1 MENIK
6 NIKYLLR
13 DINIVRKKFEERE
26 KNEDNFNMFTILR
39 KESDEV
45 YLHSRFLSA
54 LLDPNGPHRLGTMFL
69 DSFRKRLD
77 SQFIYNEKSLEVYP
91 NNQNRSEYKE
101 IDICFIDRVA
111 KKAVMIENK
120 IYHEDTNHE
129 DKGQLENYYARL
141 IEEDKIPEGGI
152 EVYYL
157 TLDGHEPSE
166 DSVKLSGKYPKLQ
179 NKVKCITYSVEI
191 LEWLRDIVKECYN
204 KPSLRESI
212 IQYIK
217 IVENMTNNDTSI
229 EEIKEIKNLIGMN
242 EDNLMSA
249 KLLIDNFDHVKWHTI
264 YDFYNEL
271 ELEFKNRGFEIIQ
284 KPTED
289 DITNLVHGGPIKRK
303 VDLIFAVRKVE
314 IPIWIRADFT
324 DWLYW
329 GVCNDKEGTVKV
341 SKEISSKI
349 KSFVSVNNEFT
360 QENIWLCWKYFG
372 ESDNEKIYFPDF
384 SEEGTFRLIS
394 PQYRK
399 MMIMRIVNE
408 IEVFIDEILK
418 Q

>member
-1 MENIK
+1 MEDIK
-6 NIKYLLR
+6 NIQYLLR

-54 LLDPNGPHRLGTMFL
+54 LLDPNGPHKLGKLFLNSFL
-69 DSFRKRLD
+69 DRIGSDFD
-77 SQFIYNEKSLEVYP
+77 YDEKSLEVYP

-111 KKAVMIENK
+111 KNAVMIENK

-129 DKGQLENYYARL
+129 DKGQLENYYGRL
-141 IEEDKIPEGGI
+141 IEEDKIPEDRI

-166 DSVKLSGKYPKLQ
+166 DSVKLSGKYPELQ
-179 NKVKCITYSVEI
+179 DKVKCISYSVEI
-191 LEWLRDIVKECYN
+191 LEWLRSIVKECYN

-217 IVENMTNNDTSI
+217 IVEYMTNNDISI
-229 EEIKEIKNLIGMN
+229 DERKEITSLIGMN

-249 KLLIDNFDHVKWHTI
+249 KLLIDNFNHVKWHTI
-264 YDFYNEL
+264 YDFYIEL
-271 ELEFKNRGFEIIQ
+271 ETELQYRGFEILH
-284 KPTED
+284 KPEEK
-289 DITNLVHGGPIKRK
+289 DITNLVHGGPKKRK
-303 VDLIFAVRKVE
+303 VDLELTARKKNV
-314 IPIWIRADFT
+314 PVWISAEFT
-324 DWLYW
+324 DWLFW
-329 GVCNDKEGTVKV
+329 GVCNDKIL

-349 KSFVSVNNEFT
+349 KSFMAENKVFT
-360 QENIWLCWKYFG
+360 QEDIWLCWKYFG
-372 ESDNEKIYFPDF
+372 DSDEERIYFPDF
-384 SEEGTFRLIS
+384 TEEGTFRLIS

-399 MMIMRIVNE
+399 GMILRLVNE
-408 IEVFIDEILK
+408 IEVFINEVLK
-418 Q
+418 Y

>member
-1 MENIK
+1 MEDIK

-13 DINIVRKKFEERE
+13 DINIVRKKYEERE

-54 LLDPNGPHRLGTMFL
+54 LLEPNGPHKLGKLFL
-69 DSFRKRLD
+69 NSFLNRIGSD
-77 SQFIYNEKSLEVYP
+77 FDYDEKSLEVYP

-111 KKAVMIENK
+111 KNAVMIENK

-129 DKGQLENYYARL
+129 DKGQLENYYGRL
-141 IEEDKIPEGGI
+141 IEEDKIPEDRI

-166 DSVKLSGKYPKLQ
+166 DSVKLSGKYPELQ
-179 NKVKCITYSVEI
+179 DKVKCISYSVEI
-191 LEWLRDIVKECYN
+191 LEWLRSIVKECYN

-217 IVENMTNNDTSI
+217 IVEYMTKNDISI
-229 EEIKEIKNLIGMN
+229 DERKEITSLIGMN

-249 KLLIDNFDHVKWHTI
+249 KLLIDNFNHVKWHTI
-264 YDFYNEL
+264 YDFYIEL
-271 ELEFKNRGFEIIQ
+271 ETELQYRGFEILH
-284 KPTED
+284 KPEEK
-289 DITNLVHGGPIKRK
+289 DITNLVHGGPKKRK
-303 VDLIFAVRKVE
+303 VDLELTARKKNV
-314 IPIWIRADFT
+314 PVWISAEFT
-324 DWLYW
+324 DWLFW
-329 GVCNDKEGTVKV
+329 GVCNDKIL
-341 SKEISSKI
+341 SKEISSRI
-349 KSFVSVNNEFT
+349 KSFMTENKVFT
-360 QENIWLCWKYFG
+360 QEDIWLCWKYFG
-372 ESDNEKIYFPDF
+372 DSDEERIYFPDF
-384 SEEGTFRLIS
+384 TEEGTFRLIS

-399 MMIMRIVNE
+399 GMILRLVNE
-408 IEVFIDEILK
+408 IEVFINEVLK
-418 Q
+418 N

>member
-1 MENIK
+1 MEDIK

-13 DINIVRKKFEERE
+13 DINIVRKKYEERE

-54 LLDPNGPHRLGTMFL
+54 LLDPNGPHKLGKLFLNSFL
-69 DSFRKRLD
+69 DRIGSDFD
-77 SQFIYNEKSLEVYP
+77 YDEKSLEVYP

-111 KKAVMIENK
+111 KNAVMIENK

-129 DKGQLENYYARL
+129 DKGQLENYYGRL
-141 IEEDKIPEGGI
+141 IEEDKIPEDRI

-166 DSVKLSGKYPKLQ
+166 DSVKLSGKYPELQ
-179 NKVKCITYSVEI
+179 DKVKCISYSVEI
-191 LEWLRDIVKECYN
+191 LEWLRSIVKECYN

-217 IVENMTNNDTSI
+217 IVEYMTNNDISI
-229 EEIKEIKNLIGMN
+229 DERKEITSLIGMN

-249 KLLIDNFDHVKWHTI
+249 KLLIDNFNHVKWHTI
-264 YDFYNEL
+264 YDFYIEL
-271 ELEFKNRGFEIIQ
+271 ETELQYRGFEILH
-284 KPTED
+284 KPEEK
-289 DITNLVHGGPIKRK
+289 DITNLVHGGPKKRK
-303 VDLIFAVRKVE
+303 VDLELTARKKNV
-314 IPIWIRADFT
+314 PVWISAEFT
-324 DWLYW
+324 DWLFW
-329 GVCNDKEGTVKV
+329 GVCNDKIL
-341 SKEISSKI
+341 SKEISSRI
-349 KSFVSVNNEFT
+349 KSFMTENKVFT
-360 QENIWLCWKYFG
+360 QEDIWLCWKYFG
-372 ESDNEKIYFPDF
+372 DSDEERIYFPDF
-384 SEEGTFRLIS
+384 TEEGTFRLIS

-399 MMIMRIVNE
+399 GMILRLVNE
-408 IEVFIDEILK
+408 IEVFINEVLK
-418 Q
+418 N

>member
-1 MENIK
+1 MEYIQNL
-6 NIKYLLR
+6 KYLLR

-54 LLDPNGPHRLGTMFL
+54 LLDPNGPHRLGALFFN
-69 DSFRKRLD
+69 SFIDRIASDFKYD
-77 SQFIYNEKSLEVYP
+77 IKSLEVYP

-101 IDICFIDRVA
+101 IDICFIDRVT
-111 KKAVMIENK
+111 KNAVMVENK
-120 IYHEDTNHE
+120 IYHEDTNHAN
-129 DKGQLENYYARL
+129 KGQLENYYGRL
-141 IEEDKIPEGGI
+141 IEEDKIPEDGI

-179 NKVKCITYSVEI
+179 NKVKCISYSVEI
-191 LEWLRDIVKECYN
+191 LEWLRAIVKECYN

-229 EEIKEIKNLIGMN
+229 EERKEIISLIGMN
-242 EDNLMSA
+242 EDNLMST
-249 KLLIDNFDHVKWHTI
+249 KLLIDNFNHVKWHTI
-264 YDFYNEL
+264 YDFCNEL
-271 ELEFKNRGFEIIQ
+271 ESGLRNRGFEILH
-284 KPTED
+284 KPVED

-303 VDLIFAVRKVE
+303 VDLIFTIRKE
-314 IPIWIRADFT
+314 KIPVWIRADF
-324 DWLYW
+324 DEWIYW
-329 GVCNDKEGTVKV
+329 GIFNYKEEEIKV
-341 SKEISSKI
+341 PKGILPKI
-349 KSFVSVNNEFT
+349 KQFASDNSDFEK
-360 QENIWLCWKYFG
+360 EDIWICWKYFG
-372 ESDNEKIYFPDF
+372 NNENDKILLSDF
-384 SEEGTFRLIS
+384 SCNGTFRLIS

-399 MMIMRIVNE
+399 AMIQRLVNE
-408 IEVFIDEILK
+408 IEVFINEVLK
-418 Q
+418 Y

>member
-54 LLDPNGPHRLGTMFL
+54 LLDPCGPHRLGTIFLNSFL
-69 DSFRKRLD
+69 DRIESDFEYD
-77 SQFIYNEKSLEVYP
+77 EKSLEVYP

-111 KKAVMIENK
+111 KKAVMVENK

-129 DKGQLENYYARL
+129 DKGQLENYYGRL
-141 IEEDKIPEGGI
+141 IEEDKIPEDGI

-179 NKVKCITYSVEI
+179 DKVKCISYSVEI
-191 LEWLRDIVKECYN
+191 LEWLRTIVKECYN

-217 IVENMTNNDTSI
+217 IVENMTNNDISI
-229 EEIKEIKNLIGMN
+229 DERKEITSLIGMN
-242 EDNLMSA
+242 EDNLLSA
-249 KLLIDNFDHVKWHTI
+249 KLLIDNFDHVKWHTT
-264 YDFYNEL
+264 YDFCIEL
-271 ELEFKNRGFEIIQ
+271 ESELRNRGFEILH
-284 KPTED
+284 KPVED
-289 DITNLVHGGPIKRK
+289 EITNLVHGGPIKRK
-303 VDLIFAVRKVE
+303 VDMAYVIKKENF
-314 IPIWIRADFT
+314 PIWINADF
-324 DWLYW
+324 DEWIYW
-329 GVCNDKEGTVKV
+329 GVCNDKDEEIKV
-341 SKEISSKI
+341 PKVLLPKI
-349 KSFVSVNNEFT
+349 KQFSL
-360 QENIWLCWKYFG
+360 ENSDFEKEEVWICWKYFG
-372 ESDNEKIYFPDF
+372 DNENDRICLSDF
-384 SEEGTFRLIS
+384 SCEGTFRLIS

-399 MMIMRIVNE
+399 MMIQRLVNK
-408 IEVFIDEILK
+408 IEVFVNEVMK
-418 Q
+418 Y

>member
-1 MENIK
+1 MEEIK

-54 LLDPNGPHRLGTMFL
+54 LLDPNGPHKLGTIFL
-69 DSFRKRLD
+69 DSFLD
-77 SQFIYNEKSLEVYP
+77 RINSDFDYNEKSLEVYP
-91 NNQNRSEYKE
+91 NNLNRSEYKE
-101 IDICFIDRVA
+101 IDICFIDRVT
-111 KKAVMIENK
+111 KKAVMVENK

-129 DKGQLENYYARL
+129 DKGQLENYYGRL

-157 TLDGHEPSE
+157 TLEGHEPSE

-179 NKVKCITYSVEI
+179 NKVRCISYSVEI

-217 IVENMTNNDTSI
+217 IVENMTNNDASI
-229 EEIKEIKNLIGMN
+229 EEIKEIVHLIAMN
-242 EDNLMSA
+242 EDNLLSTRY
-249 KLLIDNFDHVKWHTI
+249 LFDNIDNVKCHI
-264 YDFYNEL
+264 VIKFCKEL
-271 ELEFKNRGFEIIQ
+271 EQELLEKDFKIVIRPKDDDLKNLIKGNQRTRRVDTKFIIE
-284 KPTED
+284 KE
-289 DITNLVHGGPIKRK
+289 K
-303 VDLIFAVRKVE
+303 F
-314 IPIWIRADFT
+314 PIWINAGYDK
-324 DWLYW
+324 WIHI
-329 GVCNDKEGTVKV
+329 GVFNEEDNNVKV
-341 SKEISSKI
+341 SRTYQQKLKRFLS
-349 KSFVSVNNEFT
+349 
-360 QENIWLCWKYFG
+360 ENDDYVIEGNWECWKVIG
-372 ESDNEKIYFPDF
+372 EDDNERICLSDF
-384 SEEGTFRLIS
+384 KHEGTFRLIS

-399 MMIMRIVNE
+399 RMILRLINE
-408 IEVFIDEILK
+408 INTFINKVLK
-418 Q
+418 Y

>member
-1 MENIK
+1 MEDIK

-54 LLDPNGPHRLGTMFL
+54 LLDPNGPHRLGTVFL
-69 DSFRKRLD
+69 DLFLKRLD
-77 SQFIYNEKSLEVYP
+77 SKFVYDEKSLEVYP
-91 NNQNRSEYKE
+91 NNLNRSEYKE
-101 IDICFIDRVA
+101 IDICFIDRVT
-111 KKAVMIENK
+111 KKAVMVENK

-129 DKGQLENYYARL
+129 DKGQLENYYGRL
-141 IEEDKIPEGGI
+141 IEEDKIPEDGI

-179 NKVKCITYSVEI
+179 DKVKCISYSVEI
-191 LEWLRDIVKECYN
+191 LEWLRTIVKECYN

-217 IVENMTNNDTSI
+217 IVENMTNNDISIDERKEITSI
-229 EEIKEIKNLIGMN
+229 IGMN

-249 KLLIDNFDHVKWHTI
+249 KLLIDNFDHVKWHTT
-264 YDFYNEL
+264 YDFYIEL
-271 ELEFKNRGFEIIQ
+271 ESELRNRGFEILH
-284 KPTED
+284 KPVED
-289 DITNLVHGGPIKRK
+289 EITNLVHGGPIKRK
-303 VDLIFAVRKVE
+303 VDLVFTVRKGE
-314 IPIWIRADFT
+314 IPVWIRADFT

-329 GVCNDKEGTVKV
+329 GVCNDKEDTVKV

-349 KSFVSVNNEFT
+349 KYFVSDNNDFT
-360 QENIWLCWKYFG
+360 QEDIWLCWKYFG

-399 MMIMRIVNE
+399 MMIQRLVNE
-408 IEVFIDEILK
+408 IEAFINEVLK
-418 Q
+418 Y

>member
-1 MENIK
+1 MEDIK
-6 NIKYLLR
+6 NIQYLLR

-54 LLDPNGPHRLGTMFL
+54 LLDPNGPHKLGKLFLNSFL
-69 DSFRKRLD
+69 DRIGSDFD
-77 SQFIYNEKSLEVYP
+77 YDEKSLEVYP

-111 KKAVMIENK
+111 KNAVMIENK

-129 DKGQLENYYARL
+129 DKGQLENYYGRL
-141 IEEDKIPEGGI
+141 IEEDKIPEDRI

-166 DSVKLSGKYPKLQ
+166 DSVKLSGKYPELQ
-179 NKVKCITYSVEI
+179 DKVKCISYSVEI
-191 LEWLRDIVKECYN
+191 LEWLRSIVKECYN

-217 IVENMTNNDTSI
+217 IVENMTNNDISI
-229 EEIKEIKNLIGMN
+229 DERKEITSLIGMN

-249 KLLIDNFDHVKWHTI
+249 KLLIDNFNHVKWHTI
-264 YDFYNEL
+264 YDFYIEL
-271 ELEFKNRGFEIIQ
+271 ETELQYRGFEILH
-284 KPTED
+284 KPEEK
-289 DITNLVHGGPIKRK
+289 DITNLVHGGPKKRK
-303 VDLIFAVRKVE
+303 VDLELTARKKNV
-314 IPIWIRADFT
+314 PVWISAEFT
-324 DWLYW
+324 DWLFW
-329 GVCNDKEGTVKV
+329 GVCNDKIL

-349 KSFVSVNNEFT
+349 KSFMAENKVFT
-360 QENIWLCWKYFG
+360 QEDIWLCWKYFG
-372 ESDNEKIYFPDF
+372 DSDEERIYFPDF
-384 SEEGTFRLIS
+384 TEEGTFRLIS

-399 MMIMRIVNE
+399 GMILRLVNE
-408 IEVFIDEILK
+408 IEVFINEVLK
-418 Q
+418 Y

>member
-1 MENIK
+1 MEDIK

-13 DINIVRKKFEERE
+13 DINIVRKKYEERE

-54 LLDPNGPHRLGTMFL
+54 LLDPNGPHKLGKLFLNSFL
-69 DSFRKRLD
+69 DRIGSDFD
-77 SQFIYNEKSLEVYP
+77 YDEKSLEVYP

-111 KKAVMIENK
+111 KNAVMIENK

-129 DKGQLENYYARL
+129 DKGQLENYYERL
-141 IEEDKIPEGGI
+141 IEEDKIPEDRI

-166 DSVKLSGKYPKLQ
+166 DSVKLSGKYPELQ
-179 NKVKCITYSVEI
+179 DKVKCISYSVEI
-191 LEWLRDIVKECYN
+191 LEWLRSIVKECYN

-217 IVENMTNNDTSI
+217 IVEYMTNNDISI
-229 EEIKEIKNLIGMN
+229 DERKEITSLIGMN

-249 KLLIDNFDHVKWHTI
+249 KLLIDNFNHVKWHTI
-264 YDFYNEL
+264 YDFYIEL
-271 ELEFKNRGFEIIQ
+271 ETELQYRGFEILH
-284 KPTED
+284 KPEEK
-289 DITNLVHGGPIKRK
+289 DITNLVHGGPKKRK
-303 VDLIFAVRKVE
+303 VDLELTARKKNV
-314 IPIWIRADFT
+314 PVWISAEFT
-324 DWLYW
+324 DWLFW
-329 GVCNDKEGTVKV
+329 GVCNDKIL

-349 KSFVSVNNEFT
+349 KSFMAENKVFT
-360 QENIWLCWKYFG
+360 QEDIWLCWKYFG
-372 ESDNEKIYFPDF
+372 DSDEERIYFPDF
-384 SEEGTFRLIS
+384 TEEGTFRLIS

-399 MMIMRIVNE
+399 GMILRLVNE
-408 IEVFIDEILK
+408 IEVFINEVLK
-418 Q
+418 Y

>member
-1 MENIK
+1 MEEIK

-26 KNEDNFNMFTILR
+26 KNEDNFNMFAILR

-54 LLDPNGPHRLGTMFL
+54 LLDPSGPHRLGTVFL
-69 DSFRKRLD
+69 DSFIKKLESKFKYD
-77 SQFIYNEKSLEVYP
+77 GKSLEVYP
-91 NNQNRSEYKE
+91 NNLNRSEYKE
-101 IDICFIDRVA
+101 IDICFIDRVT
-111 KKAVMIENK
+111 KKAVMVENK

-129 DKGQLENYYARL
+129 DKGQLENYYGRL
-141 IEEDKIPEGGI
+141 IEEDKIPEDGI

-179 NKVKCITYSVEI
+179 DKVKCISYSVEI
-191 LEWLRDIVKECYN
+191 LEWLQDIVKECYN

-217 IVENMTNNDTSI
+217 IVENMTNNNTS
-229 EEIKEIKNLIGMN
+229 EDEIKEITNHIGMN

-249 KLLIDNFDHVKWHTI
+249 KLLIDNFIHIKWHTI
-264 YDFYNEL
+264 YDFYIEL
-271 ELEFKNRGFEIIQ
+271 ETDLQYRGFEILHRPEE
-284 KPTED
+284 K
-289 DITNLVHGGPIKRK
+289 DITNLVYGGPIKRK
-303 VDLIFAVRKVE
+303 VDLELTVKKGNV
-314 IPIWIRADFT
+314 PVWISAEFT

-329 GVCNDKEGTVKV
+329 GVCNDKEGEIKV

-349 KSFVSVNNEFT
+349 RSFIADNKAFT
-360 QENIWLCWKYFG
+360 QENIWLCWKNFG
-372 ESDNEKIYFPDF
+372 DNDEERICLSDF

-399 MMIMRIVNE
+399 MVIQRLVNE
-408 IEVFIDEILK
+408 VEAFINEVLK
-418 Q
+418 Y

>member
-45 YLHSRFLSA
+45 YLHSKFLSA
-54 LLDPNGPHRLGTMFL
+54 LLDPNGPHRLGTIFLNSFL
-69 DSFRKRLD
+69 DRIESDFEYD
-77 SQFIYNEKSLEVYP
+77 EKSLEVYP

-101 IDICFIDRVA
+101 IDICFIDRLA
-111 KKAVMIENK
+111 KKAVMVENK

-129 DKGQLENYYARL
+129 DKGQLENYYGRL
-141 IEEDKIPEGGI
+141 IEEDKIPEDGI

-166 DSVKLSGKYPKLQ
+166 DSVKLSGKYPNLQ
-179 NKVKCITYSVEI
+179 DKVKCISYSVEI
-191 LEWLRDIVKECYN
+191 LDWLRNIVKECYN

-229 EEIKEIKNLIGMN
+229 EERIEIKNLIGMH

-249 KLLIDNFDHVKWHTI
+249 KLLIDNFNHVKWHTI

-271 ELEFKNRGFEIIQ
+271 EAELKNSGFDIIQ
-284 KPTED
+284 KTTVD

-303 VDLIFAVRKVE
+303 VDLVFTVRKGD
-314 IPIWIRADFT
+314 IPVWIRADFD
-324 DWLYW
+324 DWIYW
-329 GVCNDKEGTVKV
+329 GVCNDKEEDIKV
-341 SKEISSKI
+341 PKALLPKI
-349 KSFVSVNNEFT
+349 KQYTSDDSDFENEDVW
-360 QENIWLCWKYFG
+360 ICWKFLG
-372 ESDNEKIYFPDF
+372 DNENDRICLSNF
-384 SEEGTFRLIS
+384 SCDGTFRLIS

-399 MMIMRIVNE
+399 MMIMRLVNE
-408 IEVFIDEILK
+408 IEVFIDEVLK
-418 Q
+418 Y